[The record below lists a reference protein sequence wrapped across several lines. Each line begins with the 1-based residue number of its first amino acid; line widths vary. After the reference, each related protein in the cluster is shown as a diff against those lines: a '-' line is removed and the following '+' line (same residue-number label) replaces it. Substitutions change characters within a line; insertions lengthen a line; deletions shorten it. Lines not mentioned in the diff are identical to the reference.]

1 MTDKE
6 RQRIFSAIDHL
17 NGEKQTRALTA
28 EEENRLGLLSMKK
41 FQYQTRTMTPE
52 DRAVYLRLIGK
63 YMGGEGLTAEES
75 KQFDR
80 LRAIADGGD
89 RP

>member
-1 MTDKE
+1 
-6 RQRIFSAIDHL
+6 
-17 NGEKQTRALTA
+17 
-28 EEENRLGLLSMKK
+28 MKK

-80 LRAIADGGD
+80 VRAIADGGD